1 MTLSHLI
8 RAARTAQQHAARA
21 ARSLGP
27 AHPMAGRLLAIAAAT
42 AVAAWE
48 AGHLVHDIHPRT
60 KEPRG

>member
-8 RAARTAQQHAARA
+8 RAARSAQHHAARA

-27 AHPMAGRLLAIAAAT
+27 AHPMARRLLALAAAT
-42 AVAAWE
+42 AVVAWE
-48 AGHLVHDIHPRT
+48 AGHLVDDIHPRT